1 MVEMALPGCSAADV
15 NDILANRL
23 MAMDDCDNSAEAEL
37 LQLDEAYQL
46 LEALSTCMHVC
57 IT

>member
-1 MVEMALPGCSAADV
+1 MVEMALPGSSPADV
-15 NDILANRL
+15 KNILAKRL

-37 LQLDEAYQL
+37 LQLDEACQL
-46 LEALSTCMHVC
+46 LEALSTCMHVY

>member
-1 MVEMALPGCSAADV
+1 MVEMALPGCSSADV
-15 NDILANRL
+15 NDILAKRL

>member
-1 MVEMALPGCSAADV
+1 MVEMALLGCSAADV
-15 NDILANRL
+15 NDILAKRL

-46 LEALSTCMHVC
+46 LEALSTCMHVY